1 MKKVL
6 IASNNLGKIREIA
19 GILAELDIAVVGQKE
34 LGVGPVEETGVTFI
48 ENALIKARYASA
60 QSGLP
65 ALADDSG
72 LEVDALDGRP
82 GVYSARFAGPDATD
96 AENNR
101 HLMALLKDRGPEP
114 LTARFR
120 CVMVFLR
127 HPEDPSPII
136 GQGVWEGE
144 IIREARG
151 QGGFGYDPYFW
162 VPQSGCSVAEMSEV
176 EKNKMSHRGAA
187 LRALLQTLR
196 ESHV

>member
-127 HPEDPSPII
+127 HHWSGGLGGGDHQRGTGAGRVRLRPLLL
-136 GQGVWEGE
+136 GAT
-144 IIREARG
+144 IR
-151 QGGFGYDPYFW
+151 
-162 VPQSGCSVAEMSEV
+162 V
-176 EKNKMSHRGAA
+176 
-187 LRALLQTLR
+187 
-196 ESHV
+196 

>member
-101 HLMALLKDRGPEP
+101 HLMALLKERGPEP

-187 LRALLQTLR
+187 LRALLQMLR

>member
-187 LRALLQTLR
+187 LRALLQMLR